1 MSQEKWHGRFSQVLL
16 SGVIMTEAIFARLQ
30 ARLEAIYQPGDVAS
44 TTAAEL
50 FRLCQQF
57 RGQKEESAFRTD
69 EQRWSENDVIL
80 ITYANSVQTPE
91 AMPLATL
98 GRFLNDYVGDRINAV
113 HILPFFPYSSDDGF
127 SVIDY
132 RQVKPDWGAWDDVAA
147 IASQYDL
154 MVDLVI
160 NHCSRESLWFSDYVA
175 NREPYTEYFIEEEPA
190 TDLSLVTRPRNTP
203 LLTPVHTHRG
213 IRHVWATFSE
223 DQIDLNFENPAV
235 LLEMIQILLLYVEQG
250 ARFIR
255 LDAIAFLWK
264 RIGTN
269 CIHLPET
276 HEVVKLMRDIL
287 EYCAPEVILI
297 TETNVPV
304 KENLSYF
311 GASDEAHM
319 VYQFGLP
326 PLVLHALNRGRSDY
340 LSEWMDH
347 IPPLQPGC
355 TYLNFTAS
363 HDGIGVRPVE
373 GLLPEREVQD
383 LIDCM
388 HRFGGF
394 VSMKANPDGTESPY
408 EINISLFDACMG
420 TRRGVDH
427 LQVQRFLCSQA
438 IMLAMQGIPAVYI
451 HSLTASPNDLNHVE
465 QTGRTR
471 SINRRIWNWDELE
484 CLLENPV
491 TPQAEVYREVIRMI
505 DIRRQ
510 QAAFHPSARQDI
522 IRINSDILVNKRSA
536 ESGQV
541 IFTISN
547 VTERLIDM
555 PLATLGFLPCGLH
568 DLLALDSATAAVN
581 DVLSLGPYQTVWLTQ
596 KKQAI

>member
-1 MSQEKWHGRFSQVLL
+1 
-16 SGVIMTEAIFARLQ
+16 MTEELLARFQ
-30 ARLEAIYQPGDVAS
+30 ARLETVYQSREIADSA
-44 TTAAEL
+44 AAEIA
-50 FRLCQQF
+50 RLCHQF
-57 RGQKEESAFRTD
+57 RVQREESAKSYSG
-69 EQRWSENDVIL
+69 QRWSEDDVIL

-91 AMPLATL
+91 EVPLATL
-98 GRFLNDYVGDRINAV
+98 GRFLKEYVGDRINAV

-132 RQVKPDWGAWDDVAA
+132 RQVKPDWGTWEDIAA
-147 IASQYDL
+147 IAGEYDL
-154 MVDLVI
+154 MVDLVV
-160 NHCSRESLWFSDYVA
+160 NHCSRESLWFSDYVS
-175 NREPYTEYFIEEEPA
+175 NSEPYTDYFIEEDPE

-213 IRHVWATFSE
+213 VRHVWATFSE
-223 DQIDLNFENPAV
+223 DQIDLNFQNPAV
-235 LLEMIQILLLYVEQG
+235 LLEMIQILLMYVEQG

-264 RIGTN
+264 QIGTN

-287 EYCAPEVILI
+287 EYCAPEVVLI

-311 GASDEAHM
+311 GDSDEAHM

-340 LSEWMDH
+340 LSDWMDN
-347 IPPLQPGC
+347 IPLLQPGC

-471 SINRRIWNWDELE
+471 SINRRIWNWNELE

-510 QAAFHPSARQDI
+510 QPAFHPSARQDI
-522 IRINSDILVNKRSA
+522 IRISSDILVNKRTA

-541 IFTISN
+541 IYTISN

-555 PLATLGFLPCGLH
+555 PLATLGFLPSGLA
-568 DLLALDSATAAVN
+568 DLLAQEQQPIDE
-581 DVLSLGPYQTVWLTQ
+581 VLSLGPYQTVWLTNLL
-596 KKQAI
+596 

>member
-1 MSQEKWHGRFSQVLL
+1 
-16 SGVIMTEAIFARLQ
+16 MTEAMIARLQ
-30 ARLEAIYQPGDVAS
+30 ARLERVYQNPETSLDLAK
-44 TTAAEL
+44 EL
-50 FRLCQQF
+50 FRLCSQF
-57 RGQKEESAFRTD
+57 KTARCHEKWEASAPDVFG
-69 EQRWSENDVIL
+69 RWSEQDVIL
-80 ITYANSVQTPE
+80 ITYANSVQQAGE
-91 AMPLATL
+91 IPLQTL
-98 GRFLNDYVGDRINAV
+98 NRFLGKYVKDTLNTV

-132 RQVKPDWGAWDDVAA
+132 RQVKADWGDWGDIEA
-147 IASQYDL
+147 IADDFDL

-160 NHCSRESLWFSDYVA
+160 NHCSRESLWFTDYVA
-175 NREPYTEYFIEEEPA
+175 NREPYTDYFIEADPE
-190 TDLSLVTRPRNTP
+190 TDLSSVTRPRNTP

-213 IRHVWATFSE
+213 VRHVWATFSE
-223 DQIDLNFENPAV
+223 DQIDLDFSNPVV
-235 LLEMIQILLLYVEQG
+235 LLEFIQILLLYVEQG

-264 RIGTN
+264 KIGTR

-276 HEVVKLMRDIL
+276 HEVVKLLRDVL
-287 EYCAPEVILI
+287 EFVAPEVVLI

-304 KENLSYF
+304 AENLSYF
-311 GASDEAHM
+311 GDSDEAHM

-340 LSEWMDH
+340 LSDWMDK
-347 IPPLQPGC
+347 IPPLEAGS

-420 TRRGVDH
+420 TRRGIDH

-438 IMLAMQGIPAVYI
+438 IMLTMQGIPAVYI
-451 HSLTASPNDLNHVE
+451 HSLTASPNDLAHVE

-471 SINRRIWNWDELE
+471 SINRRIWNWNELE
-484 CLLENPV
+484 CLLTNPV
-491 TPQAEVYREVIRMI
+491 TPQAEVYSEVSRMI
-505 DIRRQ
+505 QIRRQ
-510 QAAFHPSARQDI
+510 QPAFHPSSRQDI
-522 IRINSDILVNKRSA
+522 IRINSDILVNRRTA

-541 IFTISN
+541 IHAVSN
-547 VTERLIDM
+547 VTERVLEL
-555 PLATLGFLPCGLH
+555 PLATLGFLRSGLI
-568 DLLALDSATAAVN
+568 DLLALDN
-581 DVLSLGPYQTVWLTQ
+581 DWTLEDSLTLGPYQTVWLT
-596 KKQAI
+596 

>member
-1 MSQEKWHGRFSQVLL
+1 
-16 SGVIMTEAIFARLQ
+16 MTEELLARFQ
-30 ARLEAIYQPGDVAS
+30 TRLETVYQSREVADS
-44 TTAAEL
+44 TSAEVIRLCEL
-50 FRLCQQF
+50 FKAQRAAADRQQP
-57 RGQKEESAFRTD
+57 ALA
-69 EQRWSENDVIL
+69 QRWSENDVIL
-80 ITYANSVQTPE
+80 ITYANSVQKAE
-91 AMPLATL
+91 EVPLATL
-98 GRFLNDYVGDRINAV
+98 KRFLNEYVGDRINAV

-132 RQVKPDWGAWDDVAA
+132 RQVKPDWGTWDDVAN
-147 IASQYDL
+147 IAADYDL
-154 MVDLVI
+154 MVDLVV
-160 NHCSRESLWFSDYVA
+160 NHCSRESLWFSDYVS
-175 NREPYTEYFIEEEPA
+175 NSEPYTDYFIEEDPE

-213 IRHVWATFSE
+213 VRHVWATFSE
-223 DQIDLNFENPAV
+223 DQIDLNFQNPAV
-235 LLEMIQILLLYVEQG
+235 LLEMIQILLMYVEQG
-250 ARFIR
+250 ARFVR

-264 RIGTN
+264 RVGTH

-276 HEVVKLMRDIL
+276 HEVVKLFRDVL
-287 EYCAPEVILI
+287 EYCAPEVVLI

-340 LSEWMDH
+340 LSDWMDN
-347 IPPLQPGC
+347 IPRLQSGC

-394 VSMKANPDGTESPY
+394 VSMKANPDGSESPY

-438 IMLAMQGIPAVYI
+438 IMLAMQGIPAIYI

-471 SINRRIWNWDELE
+471 SINRRIWNWSELE

-491 TPQAEVYREVIRMI
+491 TPQAEVYREVIRMV

-510 QAAFHPSARQDI
+510 QPAFHPSARQDI
-522 IRINSDILVNKRSA
+522 IRINSDILVNRRTA

-541 IFTISN
+541 IYTISN
-547 VTERLIDM
+547 VTERLMDM
-555 PLATLGFLPCGLH
+555 PLATLGFLPAGLV
-568 DLLALDSATAAVN
+568 DLLALPGENPGQNSVQPVN
-581 DVLSLGPYQTVWLTQ
+581 EVLSLGPYQTVWLTQ
-596 KKQAI
+596 PS

>member
-1 MSQEKWHGRFSQVLL
+1 
-16 SGVIMTEAIFARLQ
+16 MTEEFLARLQ
-30 ARLEAIYQPGDVAS
+30 VRLKRIYSSPEQARELAI
-44 TTAAEL
+44 EIE
-50 FRLCQQF
+50 RLCSQF
-57 RGQKEESAFRTD
+57 QDTRTTDDVTDDQKAE
-69 EQRWSENDVIL
+69 RWSEEDVIL
-80 ITYANSVQTPE
+80 ITYANSIQKAEEV
-91 AMPLATL
+91 PLVTL
-98 GRFLNDYVGDRINAV
+98 RRFLVDYVGDAINTV
-113 HILPFFPYSSDDGF
+113 HILPLFPYSSDDGF

-132 RQVKPDWGAWDDVAA
+132 RQVKPDWGNWQDVEA
-147 IASQYDL
+147 IASRYDL
-154 MVDLVI
+154 MLDLVI
-160 NHCSRESLWFSDYVA
+160 NHCSRESLWFSDFVA
-175 NREPYTEYFIEEEPA
+175 NREPYTDYFIEVDPD
-190 TDLSLVTRPRNTP
+190 TDLSKVTRPRNTP

-213 IRHVWATFSE
+213 VRHVWATFSE
-223 DQIDLNFENPAV
+223 DQIDLNYSNPAV
-235 LLEMIQILLLYVEQG
+235 MMEFIQILLFYVEQG
-250 ARFIR
+250 SRFIR

-264 RIGTN
+264 QVGTS

-276 HEVVKLMRDIL
+276 HEVVKLFRDIL
-287 EYCAPEVILI
+287 EYAAPEVVLI

-304 KENLSYF
+304 AENLSYF
-311 GASDEAHM
+311 GDSDEAHM

-340 LSEWMDH
+340 LSEWMDK
-347 IPPLQPGC
+347 IPPLQPGS

-438 IMLAMQGIPAVYI
+438 IMLAVQGIPAAYI
-451 HSLTASPNDLNHVE
+451 HSLTASPNDLAHVE

-471 SINRRIWNWDELE
+471 SINRRVWNWNELE
-484 CLLENPV
+484 CLLNNPV
-491 TPQAEVYREVIRMI
+491 TPQAEVYREMTRMI
-505 DIRRQ
+505 RIRRQ
-510 QAAFHPSARQDI
+510 QPAFHPESRQDVI
-522 IRINSDILVNKRSA
+522 PINSDVLVNKRSA

-541 IFTISN
+541 LYAISN

-555 PLATLGFLPCGLH
+555 PLATLGFLTSDLV
-568 DLLALDSATAAVN
+568 DLLAVGDAAEALG

-596 KKQAI
+596 PGSLF